1 MGKFEK
7 IELLEIREET
17 YLSEEILDQDCEDSQ
32 DLDDDNNQETYFE
45 SWKYFFLKITRIVC
59 STLLAFSIFAFAVYG
74 YAVWKDYQQTSQVAA
89 NQDTITINEIP
100 LPLTA
105 DIEEILVE
113 QASEEEEI
121 IEDNLPHDKF
131 FITVERQHYQEGDLT
146 LIIPKLED
154 SWSIY
159 ANVEDETLN
168 QGVGLYDYAQLPGEG
183 NRNVSLAAHRNTSYG
198 GVITDNAP
206 FYYID
211 TLTDGDYMYLSD
223 GEQIYRYT
231 YLDQSVVEADNW
243 DIIKSQGF
251 SCLTLTSC
259 TPIGIGSHRI
269 VVRGSL
275 DQIFPHDD
283 NFEFLAQAENSQGT
297 IANAE

>member
-1 MGKFEK
+1 MNKFEK
-7 IELLEIREET
+7 IELLNNDEIKIADLSAEVFEEEDFEEDRET
-17 YLSEEILDQDCEDSQ
+17 F
-32 DLDDDNNQETYFE
+32 FE
-45 SWKYFFLKITRIVC
+45 SGKYFFLKIARIVC
-59 STLLAFSIFAFAVYG
+59 CTLLVFSIFSFAVYG
-74 YAVWKDYQQTSQVAA
+74 YAVWKDYQQTSQLA
-89 NQDTITINEIP
+89 NQETVLINEIP
-100 LPLTA
+100 VPLTA
-105 DIEEILVE
+105 DVEEILLNVE
-113 QASEEEEI
+113 SSVASADEEI
-121 IEDNLPHDKF
+121 VEDNLPHDKL
-131 FITVERQHYQEGDLT
+131 FITAERQQYQEGELT

-154 SWSIY
+154 SWPIY

-211 TLTDGDYMYLSD
+211 TLTNGDYMYLTD

-243 DIIKSQGF
+243 EIIKSQGF

-283 NFEFLAQAENSQGT
+283 NFVFLAQAENSQGT
-297 IANAE
+297 IANAK